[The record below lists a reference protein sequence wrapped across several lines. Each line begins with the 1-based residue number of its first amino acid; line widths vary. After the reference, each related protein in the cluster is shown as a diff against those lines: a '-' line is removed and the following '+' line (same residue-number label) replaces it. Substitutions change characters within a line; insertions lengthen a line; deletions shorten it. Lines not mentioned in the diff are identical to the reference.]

1 MSLEELQMRCYA
13 LRGEVLG
20 SARTYVLMSGVNDV
34 GSAPDNGLVL
44 AERGVSK
51 RHARIAVRGGQIR
64 VQDLK
69 SKNGT
74 FVNGVS
80 VTESEL
86 RVGDRVQLGPV
97 VLSLDELDES
107 DGLLA
112 ITLPAGQPDTGS
124 ETAGPDTPGPDTP
137 GPDTP
142 GPDTPGPDTSQLATS
157 ARGELDP
164 RMALARVERFL
175 CALPSRPDGQLA
187 PALARLAEDLGA
199 ASCAFFELLDGE
211 SSSGDSRADPMIL
224 ACHGSL
230 DSMSMRG
237 LGTAGGPGAD
247 EAGAGNSD
255 VELTYREPLFG
266 SGELP
271 MLAAVYR
278 LRGRPLGLAVWGH
291 LPDPRGAELL
301 LRVLVRV
308 LAREWGHGAR
318 DTKDGHADRGWVA
331 GQARLQFPASY
342 VVGESP
348 AMRGLYRQLAAVA
361 HTDVPILILGE
372 TGVGKEGIA
381 RTVHGSSARAQGP
394 FVAINCSA
402 IPAQL
407 LEAELFGIGKGVAT
421 GVDERKGKFQVAAG
435 GTVFLDEIGDMSPG
449 LQAKLLRALQEKEID
464 PVGAAPLPTDV
475 RVIAATNTR
484 LGEKMDAG
492 LFRHDLYYRLAGC
505 VLRVAP
511 LRQRRE
517 DIPALVEHFLRAH
530 AREASAAVRGL
541 SVRALK
547 RLIDRPWPGN
557 VRELEH
563 EIRRLVY
570 LCGGSQHIVSTMLDG
585 PDEGSYA
592 PAGSA
597 AGSAEPR
604 ASSSHAETL
613 SNALAHSLDLEALE
627 KQAIEEALT
636 RTDGRRAAAAR
647 LLGISRDSL
656 RRRMIRYGLVASAD

>member
-1 MSLEELQMRCYA
+1 MSLEGLNTRCYA

-20 SARTYVLMSGVNDV
+20 SARTYVLMAGVNEV
-34 GSAPDNGLVL
+34 GSAPDNSLVL

-51 RHARIAVRGGQIR
+51 RHALVTVRGDRIR
-64 VQDLK
+64 VQDLQ

-74 FVNGVS
+74 FVNGES
-80 VTESEL
+80 VTEGEL

-97 VLSLDELDES
+97 VLRLDELDES

-112 ITLPAGQPDTGS
+112 IVVPPGPADPLPEQAG
-124 ETAGPDTPGPDTP
+124 ADTPGR
-137 GPDTP
+137 
-142 GPDTPGPDTSQLATS
+142 DTSQLATS
-157 ARGELDP
+157 VKGEPDP
-164 RMALARVERFL
+164 RMALARVEGFVR
-175 CALPSRPDGQLA
+175 ALPRRADGQLA

-199 ASCAFFELLDGE
+199 ASCAFFELVPGE
-211 SSSGDSRADPMIL
+211 GAAGDSPAEAMIV

-230 DSMSMRG
+230 DSASMRG
-237 LGTAGGPGAD
+237 LGSGCRQAGSND
-247 EAGAGNSD
+247 E
-255 VELTYREPLFG
+255 VEVVRREATFG

-271 MLAAVYR
+271 MVAAVHR
-278 LRGRPLGLAVWGH
+278 ASDRVPGSALGLAVWGH
-291 LPDPRGAELL
+291 LPDPRGAEAL
-301 LRVLVRV
+301 LRVLARL
-308 LAREWGHGAR
+308 LAREWLHGAR
-318 DTKDGHADRGWVA
+318 DWEDGEVDRVA
-331 GQARLQFPASY
+331 GRARLQFPPGY
-342 VVGESP
+342 VMGESP

-361 HTDVPILILGE
+361 QSDVPILILGE

-381 RTVHGSSARAQGP
+381 RAVHNSSLRAEGP

-402 IPAQL
+402 IPAEL

-421 GVDERKGKFQVAAG
+421 GVDERKGKFQLAAG

-464 PVGAAPLPTDV
+464 PVGAAPLATDV

-484 LGEKMDAG
+484 LSEKMDAG

-505 VLRVAP
+505 VLPVAP

-517 DIPALVEHFLRAH
+517 DIPALVEHFLRMH
-530 AREASAAVRGL
+530 AREAGAAVRGL

-547 RLIDRPWPGN
+547 QLIDRPWPGN

-570 LCGGSQHIVSTMLDG
+570 LYGDSQHIVSPMLDS
-585 PDEGSYA
+585 ESGSI
-592 PAGSA
+592 AGSDSPRGDA
-597 AGSAEPR
+597 SRGVAGSDEPANSPSR
-604 ASSSHAETL
+604 ERMG
-613 SNALAHSLDLEALE
+613 SLDLDALE

-636 RTDGRRAAAAR
+636 RTDGRRVAAAR

-656 RRRMIRYGLVASAD
+656 RRRMIRHGLAKSSE